1 MSRGRCEL
9 LRRTRPDA
17 APIRPRS
24 ATRLD
29 HRMDISVS
37 FSTGWNTA
45 FIGEGLV
52 AMVVQHDAK
61 GEGVVEAR
69 WG

>member
-1 MSRGRCEL
+1 MSRRRCEL

-29 HRMDISVS
+29 RRMDISVS
-37 FSTGWNTA
+37 FSTGWNTGCV
-45 FIGEGLV
+45 GEGLV
-52 AMVVQHDAK
+52 AVV
-61 GEGVVEAR
+61 V
-69 WG
+69 